1 MRVTRICWSDF
12 RVALRTR
19 NTYARFVVGL
29 MIVALGN
36 FLVDFILQYV
46 FGSIYTW
53 LHTSVQDLF
62 WEFVLLINVI
72 TIFSLFFST
81 LYGSSRDIARERI
94 WLQKYKEEPKPE

>member
-12 RVALRTR
+12 RLALSTR
-19 NTYARFVVGL
+19 NTYARFVAGL

-36 FLVDFILQYV
+36 LLVDFILQYI

-53 LHTSVQDLF
+53 LYTAAQDLF
-62 WEFVLLINVI
+62 WEFVLMINVI
-72 TIFSLFFST
+72 AIFSLFFSA

-94 WLQKYKEEPKPE
+94 WLQKYRVEPKPE